1 MLFKPTARSRRLL
14 NVPKH
19 LTAAVHSIFGM
30 RDDTALPLGAFFD
43 KLKTET
49 WLHQDGF
56 WYAPADI
63 LQYERRDIDQAIVAL
78 FREGILSGTPF
89 RMPAGDQIEFEQ
101 MDPNIE
107 ALLPCMRSVFAR

>member
-1 MLFKPTARSRRLL
+1 MLFKPTAHSRRLL
-14 NVPKH
+14 PKY
-19 LTAAVHSIFGM
+19 LTAAVHSIFEM

-43 KLKTET
+43 KLGTET

-56 WYAPADI
+56 WYAPVDI
-63 LQYERRDIDQAIVAL
+63 QQYERRDIDQAIVAL

-89 RMPAGDQIEFEQ
+89 RTPANKLIEFEL

-107 ALLPCMRSVFAR
+107 ALLPRMRDVFAR